1 MGKVENR
8 LRATKAAL
16 SALLRPRRDCSLS
29 MYLLLLE
36 LYTDGELS
44 AMAIER
50 RLKLAGMANPRQLF
64 CEGLAHRWLAY
75 TEDADG
81 KRWRLTGEGQAVVAG
96 LLCRMSCRKGL
107 EGDGGAE

>member
-1 MGKVENR
+1 
-8 LRATKAAL
+8 
-16 SALLRPRRDCSLS
+16 

-64 CEGLAHRWLAY
+64 AEGLMQRWITF
-75 TEDADG
+75 TEDKDG

-96 LLCRMSCRKGL
+96 LMMRINCRR
-107 EGDGGAE
+107 DYGGAE